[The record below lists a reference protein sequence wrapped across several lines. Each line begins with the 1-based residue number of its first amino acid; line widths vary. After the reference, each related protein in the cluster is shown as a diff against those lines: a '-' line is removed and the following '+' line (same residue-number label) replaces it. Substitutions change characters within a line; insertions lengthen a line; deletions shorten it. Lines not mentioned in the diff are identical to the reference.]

1 MDKVGGGQKFPK
13 MCGHPLGMVPY
24 VNFGG
29 CFYIIWLNGSAFML
43 RCSRTSVVD
52 KTGYAENG
60 ETRSGYKQGIFAIR
74 LKFICS

>member
-1 MDKVGGGQKFPK
+1 MP
-13 MCGHPLGMVPY
+13 
-24 VNFGG
+24 
-29 CFYIIWLNGSAFML
+29 

-60 ETRSGYKQGIFAIR
+60 ETRSGHKQGIFAIR